1 MFDLLV
7 VVVVVAAKHLPSGIW
22 NSMEINFFCFALL
35 CFAFI
40 SVFLAWLFFQY
51 VFLFFSLLFSS
62 SSAAAAASASC
73 RCFIFI
79 FTFVI
84 FGIFP
89 VLFFF
94 SVFCSRFHFRPKFSV
109 FV

>member
-1 MFDLLV
+1 MFDLMVVALVVPV
-7 VVVVVAAKHLPSGIW
+7 VVVAKHLPSGIW

-35 CFAFI
+35 CFYFC
-40 SVFLAWLFFQY
+40 VFLAWLFFQY

-62 SSAAAAASASC
+62 SSC
-73 RCFIFI
+73 RFFIFI
-79 FTFVI
+79 FTFII

-89 VLFFF
+89 VFFF
-94 SVFCSRFHFRPKFSV
+94 FCSRFHFRPKFSV